1 MEKQMSERRGEKGF
15 SLIELIV
22 VLVILGLLAAV
33 VGPKL
38 INKLGESKEKIAKLQ
53 IAEFGNALQLFAL
66 EVGRLPDS
74 SEGLDALVRNPG
86 NIPSWRGPYV
96 SKSELPKDPWG
107 RAYIYRSPGQH
118 AEFEIISLGPDG
130 AEGTDDDV
138 VSWK

>member
-1 MEKQMSERRGEKGF
+1 MQIQWTDSRGEKGF

-53 IAEFGNALQLFAL
+53 IAEFGNSLQLYAL
-66 EVGRLPDS
+66 DVGKLPDS
-74 SEGLDALVRNPG
+74 SEGLEALVRNPG
-86 NIPSWRGPYV
+86 NVTAWHGPYV
-96 SKSELPKDPWG
+96 TKSELPKDPWG
-107 RAYIYRSPGQH
+107 HPYIYRAPGQH
-118 AEFEIISLGPDG
+118 SEYDIISAGPDG
-130 AEGTDDDV
+130 SEGTEDDV